1 MTEQKGRMNLQ
12 YTSKHRLWGTKDS
25 FSGKTLKPLEE
36 KP

>member
-1 MTEQKGRMNLQ
+1 MIVREGRMKLQ

-36 KP
+36 NP